1 MAPKIILLLI
11 AISPISSDIHK
22 ASWYGEKFHG
32 RLTAS
37 GDVYDMNELT
47 CAATN
52 DYEFGDRLR
61 VTNIKNGKSVVVT
74 VNDRGNFERLGRT
87 LDLSKGAFD
96 EIANLDKGVIDVKI
110 ERLNTYDKGQR
121 WQQLNFRIMFN
132 LFQQNNKLEVK
143 P

>member
-11 AISPISSDIHK
+11 VLSPVSSDIHK

-52 DYEFGDRLR
+52 DYEFGDRLK
-61 VTNIKNGKSVVVT
+61 VTNIKNGKSIVVT

-110 ERLNTYDKGQR
+110 ERLEN
-121 WQQLNFRIMFN
+121 RIT
-132 LFQQNNKLEVK
+132 L
-143 P
+143 